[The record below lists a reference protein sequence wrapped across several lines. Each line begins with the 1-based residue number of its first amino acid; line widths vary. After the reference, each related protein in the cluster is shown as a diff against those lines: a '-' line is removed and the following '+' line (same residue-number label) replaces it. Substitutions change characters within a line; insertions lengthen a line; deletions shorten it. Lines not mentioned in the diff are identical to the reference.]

1 MAQAGRR
8 YKGGSDAPYRL
19 TARLPRMYGDFMAE
33 LAYRHRGTIQS
44 ELSRMIAEEME
55 REPDIAAAVAGRQA
69 PDGEESETDV

>member
-8 YKGGSDAPYRL
+8 YKGDSSAPYRL
-19 TARLPRMYGDFMAE
+19 TARLPRLYGDFLAE

-44 ELSRMIAEEME
+44 ELARMIETEME
-55 REPDIAAAVAGRQA
+55 REPDIAAAVAGRHA